1 MKYEKTLE
9 ERMAY
14 LEGRIDI
21 LVRLNIGIV
30 LLMVTLIATIITV
43 HNI

>member
-1 MKYEKTLE
+1 MKDEKSVE
-9 ERMAY
+9 ERLAY

-21 LVRLNIGIV
+21 LVKLNIRIV
-30 LLMVTLIATIITV
+30 LSMTALIVTVITV